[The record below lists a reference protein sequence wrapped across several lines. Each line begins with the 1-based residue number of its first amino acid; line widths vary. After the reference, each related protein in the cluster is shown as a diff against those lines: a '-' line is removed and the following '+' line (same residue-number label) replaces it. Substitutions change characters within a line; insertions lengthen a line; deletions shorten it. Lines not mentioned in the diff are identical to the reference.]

1 MSLKN
6 PVHRAEGYIIKKHYY
21 KTYLNMLEE
30 CWEKLLKEPDN
41 INYRLD
47 MYWDK
52 LILRDNWRINEKGI
66 YGSQRDGYSDIKQEY
81 LKRTMRNIII

>member
-1 MSLKN
+1 
-6 PVHRAEGYIIKKHYY
+6 
-21 KTYLNMLEE
+21 MLEE
-30 CWEKLLKEPDN
+30 CWEKLLKDPDN

-66 YGSQRDGYSDIKQEY
+66 YGSQREGYSDIKQEY
-81 LKRTMRNIII
+81 LKRTMRNIFI